1 MQAGFLVVFAHGKDS
16 TIYTIDSIDT
26 KNQIAKIKNYTQS
39 GFKDVSLNNIREAL
53 DEELL
58 IGFRLNTKGS

>member
-1 MQAGFLVVFAHGKDS
+1 MQAGFLVVFAHGKDN

-26 KNQIAKIKNYTQS
+26 KNQIAKIKNYAQS